1 MSGAKKLEL
10 DPNFEGLDQKNTKDK
25 RFKETVAAAMAFP
38 LIFSPVTMSDDHKWY
53 LSGEERLMHG
63 LELDMDTLYEKCKKK
78 VDKGN
83 QPYKI
88 VFDVILL
95 DEAGSENLDGES
107 PSAGKGLGKLAAFM
121 GKRLH
126 DAENNETIEFRML
139 LNPKAEKL
147 ANHELMD
154 FGWTAN

>member
-10 DPNFEGLDQKNTKDK
+10 DPTFTGLDQKDTKDR

-63 LELDMDTLYEKCKKK
+63 LELDMDTLYEKCKRK
-78 VDKGN
+78 VGTDSN
-83 QPYKI
+83 NHYKI

-107 PSAGKGLGKLAAFM
+107 PSEGKGLGKLAAFM

-126 DAENNETIEFRML
+126 DAKNNETIEFRML
-139 LNPKAEKL
+139 LNPKAEHL
-147 ANHELMD
+147 ASH
-154 FGWTAN
+154 